1 MIVSSK
7 PYPSLKIL
15 SNMFIKDEIPCA
27 KKLDFFPLGRIALL
41 SGMISLG
48 LIKGDKIILPAYLCD
63 SAIKP
68 LRDFGYKLIFVDIDE
83 YLNIPLS
90 AIKVVINEHDIKAII
105 IVNYFGFKAKISPII
120 KFCESLNIM
129 VIEDCS
135 HSFLSHFLLSNS
147 EIKSDMELYSMR
159 KTLPIKDGG
168 ALRIKSSLRAK
179 NIKYGTKKYDTKL
192 GTLIYL
198 LFRTIEK
205 ILVLCR
211 FNIYSN
217 VVTNIKN
224 IISTKEFSIKN
235 VDLDPGIPSY
245 ELKSYLYNQKYLLAL
260 SQKIRDNFTILS
272 KETQKLDFGLPFSRL
287 NDSSVPQVF
296 VIYDNSNGFIEYLR
310 NNGIGASKWPSDD
323 IPDEVL
329 KSPSLYENALKMN
342 NKLVLFPI
350 HQGIGKKHIDYMI
363 KIIKQWD
370 KNYLKAN

>member
-7 PYPSLKIL
+7 PYPSVKIL
-15 SNMFIKDEIPCA
+15 SNMLIKDEIPFIEN
-27 KKLDFFPLGRIALL
+27 LDFFPLGRIALL

-48 LIKGDKIILPAYLCD
+48 LTKGDKILLPGYICD

-68 LRDFGYKLIFVDIDE
+68 LRDYGYKLIFVDIDE
-83 YLNIPLS
+83 NLNISLS
-90 AIKVVINEHDIKAII
+90 AIKVVINEHDIKAIV
-105 IVNYFGFKAKISPII
+105 IVNYFGFKAKISTII

-147 EIKSDMELYSMR
+147 EVESDMELYSMR
-159 KTLPIKDGG
+159 KTLPVKDGG
-168 ALRIKSSLRAK
+168 ALRIKLSSRANK
-179 NIKYGTKKYDTKL
+179 RKFGTNKYVTKL
-192 GTLIYL
+192 GNLIYL

-205 ILVLCR
+205 IFVLCR

-217 VVTNIKN
+217 VFTNIKN
-224 IISTKEFSIKN
+224 IIFTKEFSIKD

-245 ELKSYLYNQKYLLAL
+245 QLKSYLSNQKYLLTL
-260 SQKIRDNFTILS
+260 SQKIRENFNILS
-272 KETQKLDFGLPFSRL
+272 NEIHKLGFELPFKKL

-296 VIYDNSNGFIEYLR
+296 VIYNNSNEFLEYLR
-310 NNGIGASKWPSDD
+310 NKGIGASQWPSDD
-323 IPDEVL
+323 MPDEVL

-342 NKLVLFPI
+342 NKLLLLPI
-350 HQGIGKKHIDYMI
+350 HQDIGKKHIDYMV

-370 KNYLKAN
+370 KNHLKVN

>member
-7 PYPSLKIL
+7 PYPSVKIL
-15 SNMFIKDEIPCA
+15 SNMLIKDEIPFIEN
-27 KKLDFFPLGRIALL
+27 LDFFPLGRMALL

-48 LIKGDKIILPAYLCD
+48 LTKGDKILLPGYICD

-68 LRDFGYKLIFVDIDE
+68 LRDYGYKLIFVDIDE
-83 YLNIPLS
+83 NLNISLS
-90 AIKVVINEHDIKAII
+90 AIKVVINEHDIKAIV
-105 IVNYFGFKAKISPII
+105 IVNYFGFKAKISTII

-147 EIKSDMELYSMR
+147 EVESDMELYSMR
-159 KTLPIKDGG
+159 KTLPVKDGG
-168 ALRIKSSLRAK
+168 ALRIKLSSRANK
-179 NIKYGTKKYDTKL
+179 RKFGTNKYVTKL
-192 GTLIYL
+192 GNLIYL

-205 ILVLCR
+205 IFVLCR

-217 VVTNIKN
+217 VFTNIKN
-224 IISTKEFSIKN
+224 IIFTKEFSIKD

-245 ELKSYLYNQKYLLAL
+245 QLKSYLSNQKYLLTL
-260 SQKIRDNFTILS
+260 SQKIRENFNILS
-272 KETQKLDFGLPFSRL
+272 NEIHKLGFELPFKKL

-296 VIYDNSNGFIEYLR
+296 VIYNNSNEFLEYLR
-310 NNGIGASKWPSDD
+310 NKGIGASQWPSDD
-323 IPDEVL
+323 MPDEVL

-342 NKLVLFPI
+342 NKLLLLPI
-350 HQGIGKKHIDYMI
+350 HQDIGKKHIDYMV

-370 KNYLKAN
+370 KNHLKVN